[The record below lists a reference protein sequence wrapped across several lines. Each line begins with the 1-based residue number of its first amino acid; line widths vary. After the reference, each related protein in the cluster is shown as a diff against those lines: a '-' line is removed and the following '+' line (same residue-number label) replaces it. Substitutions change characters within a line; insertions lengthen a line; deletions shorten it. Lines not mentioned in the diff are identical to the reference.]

1 MDVGA
6 LSVPKR
12 VGPTDRATRSRY
24 KPWSQQ
30 ERWMTPPVN
39 WSQYIDFVQWPAM
52 LATVVAS
59 WYVAS
64 THKSRRNWG
73 FWLFLASNV
82 LWVIWGVSAH
92 AYALIALQVCLVAM
106 NIRGARKTDTD
117 ERPDPSRAG

>member
-1 MDVGA
+1 
-6 LSVPKR
+6 
-12 VGPTDRATRSRY
+12 
-24 KPWSQQ
+24 
-30 ERWMTPPVN
+30 MTLPLN
-39 WSQYIDFVQWPAM
+39 WSEYIDFVQWPAM

-73 FWLFLASNV
+73 FWLFLASNL

-106 NIRGARKTDTD
+106 NIRGAQKTDTVP
-117 ERPDPSRAG
+117 ES